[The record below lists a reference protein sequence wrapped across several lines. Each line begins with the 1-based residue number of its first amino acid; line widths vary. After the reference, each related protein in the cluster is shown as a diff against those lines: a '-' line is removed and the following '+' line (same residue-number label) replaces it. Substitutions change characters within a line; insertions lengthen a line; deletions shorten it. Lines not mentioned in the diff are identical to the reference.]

1 MVEQEQILSEEEL
14 DTIAEAS
21 QKLIDQEESDQV
33 KKYEK
38 YDFSQSAGAAQLL
51 QDTWL

>member
-38 YDFSQSAGAAQLL
+38 YD
-51 QDTWL
+51 